1 MNCILKFILGKLLGI
16 YLHKEFRINLFAIS
30 FDHIHVAISNL
41 CLASWALSYI
51 SPHLIDMLHIESL
64 YLDFEC
70 VFCIPYAVSIKLC
83 GVSILLSQEEDQN
96 THENVNPCTLKA
108 SPYSSSSSS
117 ISPSCNSS
125 SAAELVAA
133 WIEALCSN
141 VQIELMNATVQ
152 HSPSHLTLSLANFSS
167 TVACTSANLNSV

>member
-1 MNCILKFILGKLLGI
+1 MNCILKFIIGKLIGSFLD
-16 YLHKEFRINLFAIS
+16 KEFRLSLFTIS

-41 CLASWALSYI
+41 CLASWVLAYI
-51 SPHLIDMLHIESL
+51 SPHLIDKLYIESL

-96 THENVNPCTLKA
+96 THENVKPCTLKA
-108 SPYSSSSSS
+108 SPYSSSS

-125 SAAELVAA
+125 SAAALIAA

-152 HSPSHLTLSLANFSS
+152 HSPSHLTLSLANISS
-167 TVACTSANLNSV
+167 TVTCTSANLNSV